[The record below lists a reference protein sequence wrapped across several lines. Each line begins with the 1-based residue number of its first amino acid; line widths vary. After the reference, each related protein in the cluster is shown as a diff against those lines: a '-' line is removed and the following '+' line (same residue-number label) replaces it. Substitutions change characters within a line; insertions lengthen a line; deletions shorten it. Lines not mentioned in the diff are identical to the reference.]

1 MPERTFFLKPRPPL
15 RAFFLAALLSLVGG
29 VLTVSS
35 LQHGWNALAVTLS
48 VIVLV
53 LGIAL
58 FTVAILATIR
68 LGVRITI
75 TDEGYKVSGTQT
87 TREGQWK
94 DVSKVTQAVEGAHIT
109 IYHGNVRRTHLI
121 FPGGP
126 AQARMQE
133 VIDEIMARLEHVK
146 QG

>member
-1 MPERTFFLKPRPPL
+1 MPERTFFLKSRPPL
-15 RAFFLAALLSLVGG
+15 RAFLLAALLSLVGG
-29 VLTVSS
+29 VLTVLS
-35 LQHGWNALAVTLS
+35 LQHGWNALAVAFFI
-48 VIVLV
+48 IVLV

-58 FTVAILATIR
+58 FTIAIMATMR

-75 TDEGYKVSGTQT
+75 TDDGYKVSGTQV

-109 IYHGNVRRTHLI
+109 IYHGDVRRTHLI

-126 AQARMQE
+126 AQAQMQD
-133 VIDEIMARLEHVK
+133 VIDEIMARLERVK